1 MGVGGR
7 DGVNCVGLESE
18 ESGLVLFAEM
28 SSPGGSEV
36 WGMVGSV
43 GHDEGYAALTKNVK
57 TLTK

>member
-7 DGVNCVGLESE
+7 DGMNCVGLESE

-28 SSPGGSEV
+28 LLPGGSEV

-43 GHDEGYAALTKNVK
+43 SHDEGYAALP
-57 TLTK
+57 